1 VPSRHLQRT
10 FVRYLALE
18 APGWVLAAWILWL
31 LTDREVLSPWLAALG
46 WVLFVIKDFAL
57 YPWLRD
63 AYAAGNPD
71 ASAALVGRTGEARE
85 RLAPSGYV
93 RIGAELW
100 RAELAPGSAAVES
113 GGLVRVRE
121 VRGLTLVVEAC

>member
-1 VPSRHLQRT
+1 MANPLRRT
-10 FVRYLALE
+10 FVRYLALQ
-18 APGWVLAAWILWL
+18 APGWVLAAWVLWL
-31 LTDREVLSPWLAALG
+31 LAEHDYLSTWLAALG
-46 WVLFVIKDFAL
+46 WALFVLKDFAL

-71 ASAALVGRTGEARE
+71 ATAALLGRTAEARE

-93 RIGAELW
+93 RIGGELW

-113 GGLVRVRE
+113 GALVRVRA